1 MYYCQAEIVMTVRV
15 EVRVKVRVRVEAR
28 VNVRVNVRIQRI
40 ATERRMSREQHH

>member
-28 VNVRVNVRIQRI
+28 VNVRLNVRIRRI